1 MKLLASS
8 RCMHVK
14 VLSERAS
21 LTSTSTPLDK
31 STMNKEPLLNTLLQ
45 GGHKR
50 QAGGGDGQLA
60 IPLARVVVV
69 RWRRQGA
76 AASAQRSQHAAT
88 QARQP
93 VSQPRRQASRCHSVK
108 HCKAGILPDPKI
120 SRPYSP
126 NSSRAGRQTRQ
137 AWPSPAHPKLT
148 C

>member
-1 MKLLASS
+1 
-8 RCMHVK
+8 
-14 VLSERAS
+14 LSERAS

-60 IPLARVVVV
+60 LPPARVVVV

-93 VSQPRRQASRCHSVK
+93 ATQAAKQADAAQSNTAKQVF
-108 HCKAGILPDPKI
+108 AGILPDPKI

-126 NSSRAGRQTRQ
+126 NSSRVGRQTRQ